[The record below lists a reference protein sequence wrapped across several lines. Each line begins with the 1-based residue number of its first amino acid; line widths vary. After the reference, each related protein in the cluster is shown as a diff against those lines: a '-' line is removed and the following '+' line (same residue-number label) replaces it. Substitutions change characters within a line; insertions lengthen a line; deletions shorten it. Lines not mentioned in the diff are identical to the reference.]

1 MLHSILVVVLL
12 SMHTPAAQTP
22 LAATAQRVLDGWTA
36 LPVPAL
42 SEPPLQLSARPDV
55 GAGTHIRFDDYEL
68 QSSEFRPAPYLPL
81 IQVIEL
87 LEADARKAGTD
98 LRCLRTAPPLLARGS
113 TAGIERAR
121 SLLRELDRAGKAQRI
136 NLSVGLSPAGAENT
150 GPTAVELRSSESVLV
165 GTRESIS
172 FLGDY
177 DVNVGSGSGAATP
190 RLGRIQIG
198 KSVALSCWRTPD
210 GEAVFVSG
218 TLDLSELSK
227 LETFEPGNPELGVLE
242 LPSIGSVVVH
252 FSGVLERGDELALTV
267 RGAPLDQ
274 PDWNLS
280 IRAATSPDQPESW
293 RVADLAW
300 LEAMI
305 DSPRVAEPGA
315 GLLLPQG
322 SSDVRAELEPLP
334 AAILWGELEA
344 SFVGRRADRPLFAL
358 APAVIVAPADDLR
371 IWGELDPLL
380 TAARQARSRTTPL
393 TVRCSGVEVHLS
405 ASEGMQCSVQAGT
418 ERTAL
423 VGYDVDIAQDS
434 WIADPIVERVFDG
447 FLMQARVSGEELSGS
462 YWIAKSE
469 QQRNL
474 ERDAVIHGRINL
486 PHRRLSVGSLRVSE
500 GAEVRTNAGLSISV
514 GSL

>member
-1 MLHSILVVVLL
+1 
-12 SMHTPAAQTP
+12 
-22 LAATAQRVLDGWTA
+22 
-36 LPVPAL
+36 VPAL
-42 SEPPLQLSARPDV
+42 SERPLQLSARSDV
-55 GAGTHIRFDDYEL
+55 GAGTHIRFDQYES

-81 IQVIEL
+81 NQVIEL

-121 SLLRELDRAGKAQRI
+121 ALLTELDRAGRAQRI
-136 NLSVGLSPAGAENT
+136 DLTVGLSPVGATDSEST
-150 GPTAVELRSSESVLV
+150 IVQLRSSESVLV

-190 RLGRIQIG
+190 QLGSVQVG

-210 GEAVFVSG
+210 GEAVFVRG
-218 TLDLSELSK
+218 TLDLSQLTD
-227 LETFEPGNPELGVLE
+227 LESFEPGNPELGVLE
-242 LPSIGSVVVH
+242 LPSVGSVVVH
-252 FSGVLERGDELALTV
+252 FSGVLESGDELALQV

-280 IRAATSPDQPESW
+280 IRATTSPDQPDSW
-293 RVADLAW
+293 RIADLAW
-300 LEAMI
+300 FEAML
-305 DSPRVAEPGA
+305 DSPRVVEPGA
-315 GLLLPQG
+315 GLVLPANNAE
-322 SSDVRAELEPLP
+322 RFTELEPLP
-334 AAILWGELEA
+334 TAILWGELEA

-358 APAVIVAPADDLR
+358 APGVIVAPADDLR

-380 TAARQARSRTTPL
+380 KAARQARSQTTPL
-393 TVRCSGVEVHLS
+393 TVSCSGVEVHLS
-405 ASEGMQCSVQAGT
+405 ATEGLQCSVQAGT

-423 VGYDVDIAQDS
+423 VGYDVDIAQDA

-447 FLMQARVSGEELSGS
+447 FLVQARVTGKELSGS

-469 QQRNL
+469 AQRDL
-474 ERDAVIHGRINL
+474 ERDAVIHGRVNL
-486 PHRRLSVGSLRVSE
+486 PHRRLSVGSLRVLA
-500 GAEVRTNAGLSISV
+500 GAEVRTTAGLSISV